1 MLRRCH
7 FLLDMNWAR
16 QLVHRI
22 PQLLIGYGPELCDS
36 AAKLCSSFH
45 VVQHPPDLAPESSLF
60 RAAADADSGTEVG
73 IVFKDYCV
81 IVIRIGVLRTIRRG
95 QTMEETVNNADA
107 ITLTLSASA
116 LKCWVLSHWANVV
129 SGTQPQQF
137 GGIFNVGVWLTE
149 HPHSRLLL

>member
-1 MLRRCH
+1 M
-7 FLLDMNWAR
+7 
-16 QLVHRI
+16 V
-22 PQLLIGYGPELCDS
+22 
-36 AAKLCSSFH
+36 KLCSSFH
-45 VVQHPPDLAPESSLF
+45 VVQHPPGPAPESSLF
-60 RAAADADSGTEVG
+60 RPAADTDSGTGVG
-73 IVFKDYCV
+73 IIFNDYFV
-81 IVIRIGVLRTIRRG
+81 IVIRIIGVLRTIRRG